1 MIIWAAFKGM
11 VVVAKKSH
19 QQLRTKISF
28 VTMFHWKAYSYWKIV
43 VLNSEK
49 DEKAAQSRS
58 QQSHC
63 IQGKL
68 ALQDDNIN
76 LREEV
81 EGLHRKFEALKRF
94 AAQKKIRLPAEFEQY
109 Q

>member
-1 MIIWAAFKGM
+1 M
-11 VVVAKKSH
+11 
-19 QQLRTKISF
+19 KISF
-28 VTMFHWKAYSYWKIV
+28 LYNVSFEGLLLLKSCLV
-43 VLNSEK
+43 VLNSQK
-49 DEKAAQSRS
+49 DEKAAQSRF

>member
-1 MIIWAAFKGM
+1 MIIWAAFEGM
-11 VVVAKKSH
+11 VVV
-19 QQLRTKISF
+19 TKYLIN
-28 VTMFHWKAYSYWKIV
+28 SYEPKFLLIQCFIRRPTG
-43 VLNSEK
+43 VLNSQK
-49 DEKAAQSRS
+49 DEKAAQSRF

>member
-1 MIIWAAFKGM
+1 MIIWAAFKVM

-19 QQLRTKISF
+19 QHIWTKNFFWYNVSCEGLLLCWIL
-28 VTMFHWKAYSYWKIV
+28 KR
-43 VLNSEK
+43 K

>member
-1 MIIWAAFKGM
+1 MDQNFFWFNVSCEGLLLLKNC
-11 VVVAKKSH
+11 
-19 QQLRTKISF
+19 L
-28 VTMFHWKAYSYWKIV
+28 V
-43 VLNSEK
+43 VLNSQK
-49 DEKAAQSRS
+49 DEKAAQSRF